1 MRVLQK
7 LVRCGNATHVSV
19 PRPMLTWLG
28 WLPGERVIVELLEDK
43 TVRLRMP
50 APDEFAMRGLRPVA
64 LDDTMPAPK

>member
-1 MRVLQK
+1 
-7 LVRCGNATHVSV
+7 
-19 PRPMLTWLG
+19 MLTWLG